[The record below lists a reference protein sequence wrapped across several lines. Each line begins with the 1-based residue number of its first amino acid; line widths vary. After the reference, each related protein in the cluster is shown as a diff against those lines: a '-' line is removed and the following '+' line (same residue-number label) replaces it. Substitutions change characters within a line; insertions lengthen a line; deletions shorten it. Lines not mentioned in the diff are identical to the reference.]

1 MELTHTKVRPLRTE
15 EIDLVQPLAQR
26 SFEDLSSRTGRPPE
40 PRDEATASYY
50 RAQHHHLHRTGTALG
65 AFSPDGT
72 MIGSALSW
80 VREHTWGLAL
90 LVIEPGDQS
99 AGAGSAL
106 LREALATAAPDSV
119 RTFLSSGDARALRA
133 YSRAGFRLLPTL
145 RASGLVDVSLL
156 ADRTGV
162 REGDPAGDAERAGV
176 GHLVEDIEFVRRHGG
191 RFLVAD
197 RGCALVSGPARHP
210 SVRVLTAADEVTGQ
224 RLLRAALAAAAE
236 LEVEVSATSLAPQE
250 HWAVQVCV
258 EARLPLSVGGPVA
271 VAGVSDPLGGVCP
284 PAAVLI

>member
-1 MELTHTKVRPLRTE
+1 MEMRHTKVRPLRTE

-40 PRDEATASYY
+40 PRDEASAGYY

-145 RASGLVDVSLL
+145 RASGQVDASLI

-162 REGDPAGDAERAGV
+162 REGDSAGDAERAGV
-176 GHLVEDIEFVRRHGG
+176 GHLVDDIEFVRRHGG

-197 RGCALVSGPARHP
+197 GGCALVSGPARHP
-210 SVRVLTAADEVTGQ
+210 TVRVLTAADEVTAQ

-236 LEVEVSATSLAPQE
+236 LEVEVSATSFAPQQ

-271 VAGVSDPLGGVCP
+271 VAGVGDPLGGVCP